1 MSQARRLLFYLL
13 LNAFVS
19 ALVTGTIIFFY
30 DRAHRADCAP
40 ADVSSAPAALTPSP
54 VSGDIKVDIVSILG
68 AGIIGSEVV
77 VVENKGENPIIMTGW
92 YLKDALGN
100 TYTFPQLTLYKG
112 GTVMVHTASGADTPT
127 DLYWGRTAPAWQP
140 GEQVSLYDT
149 QGVMRA
155 QYSIP

>member
-19 ALVTGTIIFFY
+19 ALVTGTILFFY
-30 DRAHRADCAP
+30 DRAQRADCAP
-40 ADVSSAPAALTPSP
+40 ADVSSPPATLAPSS
-54 VSGDIKVDIVSILG
+54 VSGEIKVEIVSILG

-77 VVENKGENPIIMTGW
+77 VVENKGENPIILTDW
-92 YLKDALGN
+92 YLQDGQGN
-100 TYTFPQLTLYKG
+100 IYIFPQLTLYKS
-112 GTVMVHTASGADTPT
+112 GTVMVHTASGVNTPT

-149 QGVMRA
+149 QGVVRA
-155 QYSIP
+155 MYSIP

>member
-19 ALVTGTIIFFY
+19 ALVTGTILFFY

-40 ADVSSAPAALTPSP
+40 ADVPSP
-54 VSGDIKVDIVSILG
+54 PATLAPLPLSGDIKVDIVSILG

-77 VVENKGENPIIMTGW
+77 VIENKGENPTILTGW
-92 YLKDALGN
+92 YLKVGQGN
-100 TYTFPQLTLYKG
+100 IYTFPQLTLYKG
-112 GTVMVHTASGADTPT
+112 GTVMVHTASGVDTPT

-140 GEQVSLYDT
+140 GENVSLYDA
-149 QGVMRA
+149 QGVVRA

>member
-1 MSQARRLLFYLL
+1 MSQVRRLLFYLL

-19 ALVTGTIIFFY
+19 ALVTGTILFFY

-40 ADVSSAPAALTPSP
+40 ADVPSMPATLAPLP
-54 VSGDIKVDIVSILG
+54 VSGDIKVVVVSTLG
-68 AGIIGSEVV
+68 AGIMGSEVV
-77 VVENKGENPIIMTGW
+77 VLENKGNNPVVLTGW
-92 YLKDALGN
+92 YLKDGQGN
-100 TYTFPQLTLYKG
+100 AYTFPQLTLYKG

-127 DLYWGRTAPAWQP
+127 DLYWGRTAPAWQQ

-149 QGVMRA
+149 QGVVRA